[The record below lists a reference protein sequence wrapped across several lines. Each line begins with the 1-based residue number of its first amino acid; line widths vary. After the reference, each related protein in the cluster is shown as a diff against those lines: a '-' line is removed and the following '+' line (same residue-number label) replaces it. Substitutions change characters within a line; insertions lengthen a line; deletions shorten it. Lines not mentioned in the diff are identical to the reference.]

1 MVRCSLC
8 GREISDPTKCIVY
21 EGYDFDKES
30 CLYIFK
36 KLRYIYETAIVDIIE
51 SWKRNIGKL
60 DIMIF
65 KVLLIS
71 AQFKNN
77 NLDVTNYKYC

>member
-21 EGYDFDKES
+21 EGYNFDKES

-36 KLRYIYETAIVDIIE
+36 KLSYIYDTAIVDIIE
-51 SWKRNIGKL
+51 P
-60 DIMIF
+60 
-65 KVLLIS
+65 
-71 AQFKNN
+71 
-77 NLDVTNYKYC
+77 